1 MFAGLP
7 DIVRDRDIMWKYHKA
22 GVVHF
27 YIGIEATDQ
36 KTLDFIKKD
45 LDVGEGKVAP
55 DLIHEQGIITETSF
69 ALGFPD
75 ETRTSIQRILKLAQY
90 YNPDNA
96 HFLAI
101 TPWPYADLY
110 REVEPYI
117 RAHCARYN
125 LIDPIIAPKRMS
137 LDEVDAAIVERYR
150 KFYFRKVKEVLT
162 LTAPFKRDYL
172 LRAMSQIMSSSF
184 IIKKLGITT
193 QQISGC
199 VVGDDHVCSPGRP
212 GDH

>member
-7 DIVRDRDIMWKYHKA
+7 DIVRDRDIMWKYRKA

-45 LDVGEGKVAP
+45 LDVGEGKVAL
-55 DLIHEQGIITETSF
+55 DLIHEQGIVTETSF
-69 ALGFPD
+69 ALGFPGPASSGYLSSPSTS
-75 ETRTSIQRILKLAQY
+75 TRTMPTSWPSPSGPMPTCTAKLSHTSVPTVPATTSSIR
-90 YNPDNA
+90 
-96 HFLAI
+96 
-101 TPWPYADLY
+101 
-110 REVEPYI
+110 
-117 RAHCARYN
+117 
-125 LIDPIIAPKRMS
+125 S
-137 LDEVDAAIVERYR
+137 LRQSGCHWMVDAVIVECYR

-162 LTAPFKRDYL
+162 LTDPFKRDYL
-172 LRAMSQIMSSSF
+172 LRAMNLIMSSSF